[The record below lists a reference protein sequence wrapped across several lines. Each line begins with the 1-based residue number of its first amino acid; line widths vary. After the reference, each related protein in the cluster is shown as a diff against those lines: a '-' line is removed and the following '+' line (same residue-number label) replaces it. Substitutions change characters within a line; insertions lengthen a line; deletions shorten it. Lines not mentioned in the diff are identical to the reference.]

1 MRINSEAT
9 KISQVLSLLP
19 KKIISL
25 TVFKWTLPLS
35 LVLAVV
41 STPASISD
49 GSEIAIWLLI
59 GALGHMSMLPFV
71 MYGRDKSSSEQIMLV
86 LLMGFTRGGVI
97 AVLAPLFDVT
107 DSLPAA
113 QRVVNSMVAVFYWSQ
128 AGAVIVEYGIEFRQR
143 LRALLNEVLEKNI
156 VGLPVAAKRSQ
167 NSVME
172 VIGHLQE
179 KIIATVG
186 STPSKEQLQNASRE
200 IDALINNYIKPLSQ
214 SRWKDGEI
222 VWVKAGFLAVLKRTL
237 SLNPLPIVAVIA
249 LTLPF
254 TLIAQI
260 SRIGLI
266 QTIQVQIIWTLIVL
280 VITLFVYRKKPIDG
294 NFLKLNCKFLL
305 LLPLAYVATFF
316 VQIVSPL
323 PQESSVINMLRG
335 YLLSAVTQV
344 IAYLIGSLLLSLH
357 KDQEFV
363 FEFISELIRAGELEN
378 LLSKTKSGNLNVN
391 YAQYLHAEVQSQ
403 LLACKLL
410 LLKAAES
417 EFEIF
422 SPEVTKQITD
432 RMEKIKQPYEK
443 AAARVPAERLV
454 ELQNSWAGL
463 AKISHHLPPELS
475 QLHGYSDITSQLI
488 EESVVNSIRHGKATE
503 IQITAAFK
511 GSLLV
516 VTVSDNGEFISDQG
530 HSGLGTI
537 LFNTFTTNWRLA
549 RQGDSTVLSFTIETM
564 GRA

>member
-71 MYGRDKSSSEQIMLV
+71 IYGRDKSSSEQIMLV

-156 VGLPVAAKRSQ
+156 VGLPLAAKRSQ

-186 STPSKEQLQNASRE
+186 SAPSKEQLQNASRE

-266 QTIQVQIIWTLIVL
+266 QTVQVQIIWTLIVL

-294 NFLKLNCKFLL
+294 NFLKLNCKFFL

-363 FEFISELIRAGELEN
+363 FEFISELIRAGELES
-378 LLSKTKSGNLNVN
+378 LLSKTKSGNLDVN

-503 IQITAAFK
+503 IQVTAAFE

-516 VTVSDNGEFISDQG
+516 VTVSDNGEFISNHG

-537 LFNTFTTNWRLA
+537 LFNTFTTKWILA
-549 RQGDSTVLSFTIETM
+549 RQGDSTVLSFAIETM

>member
-71 MYGRDKSSSEQIMLV
+71 IYGRDKSSSEQIMLV

-280 VITLFVYRKKPIDG
+280 VITLFVYRKKPVDG
-294 NFLKLNCKFLL
+294 NFLKLNCKFFL
-305 LLPLAYVATFF
+305 LLPLAYVATFIA
-316 VQIVSPL
+316 QIVSPL
-323 PQESSVINMLRG
+323 PQESSLINMLRG
-335 YLLSAVTQV
+335 YLLSAVTQI

-363 FEFISELIRAGELEN
+363 FEFISELIRAGELES
-378 LLSKTKSGNLNVN
+378 LLSKTKSGNLDVN

-417 EFEIF
+417 EFQIF

-503 IQITAAFK
+503 IQVTAAFE

-516 VTVSDNGEFISDQG
+516 VTVSDNGEFISNQG

-537 LFNTFTTNWRLA
+537 LFNTFTTKWILA

>member
-1 MRINSEAT
+1 MRINSETT

-71 MYGRDKSSSEQIMLV
+71 IYGRDKSSSEQIMLV

-266 QTIQVQIIWTLIVL
+266 QTVQVQIIWTLIVL

-316 VQIVSPL
+316 VQIISPL

-363 FEFISELIRAGELEN
+363 FEFISELIRAGELES
-378 LLSKTKSGNLNVN
+378 LLSKTKSGNLDVN

-417 EFEIF
+417 EFQIF

-503 IQITAAFK
+503 IQITAAFE

-537 LFNTFTTNWRLA
+537 LFNTFTTKWNLA
-549 RQGDSTVLSFTIETM
+549 REGDSTVLTFTIETM

>member
-71 MYGRDKSSSEQIMLV
+71 IYGRDKSSSEQIMLV

-280 VITLFVYRKKPIDG
+280 GITLFVYRKKPIDG

-316 VQIVSPL
+316 VQIISPL
-323 PQESSVINMLRG
+323 PQESSLINMLRG

-363 FEFISELIRAGELEN
+363 FEFISELIRAGELES
-378 LLSKTKSGNLNVN
+378 LLSKTMSGNLDVN

-454 ELQNSWAGL
+454 ELKNSWAGL

-488 EESVVNSIRHGKATE
+488 EESVVNSIRHGKASE
-503 IQITAAFK
+503 IEVTAAFE
-511 GSLLV
+511 GSLLI